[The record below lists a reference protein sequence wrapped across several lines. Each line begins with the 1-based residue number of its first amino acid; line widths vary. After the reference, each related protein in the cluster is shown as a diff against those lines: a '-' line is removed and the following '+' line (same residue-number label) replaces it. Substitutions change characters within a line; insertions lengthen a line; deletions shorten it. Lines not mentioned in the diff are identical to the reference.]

1 MDGWMG
7 FGGMLQDG
15 NGAME
20 LPPSLFKV
28 ANDLFS
34 GDHLHQGWIIKT
46 LPMLSG

>member
-7 FGGMLQDG
+7 LGGMLQDG

-20 LPPSLFKV
+20 LPPSLFI
-28 ANDLFS
+28 ANDIFS
-34 GDHLHQGWIIKT
+34 GDHLHQGWAIKT